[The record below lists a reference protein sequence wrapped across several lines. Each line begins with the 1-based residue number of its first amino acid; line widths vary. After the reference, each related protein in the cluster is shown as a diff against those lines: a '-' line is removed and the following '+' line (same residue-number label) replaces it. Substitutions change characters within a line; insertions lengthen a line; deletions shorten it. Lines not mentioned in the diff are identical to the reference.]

1 MIVIRLFNQAI
12 STRFRPIGLIFIL
25 SGLAAWAVLIATS
38 ASLGS
43 YNMNLAEVWQ
53 TVLGNA
59 PTAQHELIVW
69 EFRLPRTLV
78 AGLVGALFALSGA
91 MLQNLTRNALAD
103 PSLVGISQGA
113 ALAVVTMVIVFP
125 QVTGYWREISAFAGS
140 LLVALLIRL
149 VAGKGNSLKFIL
161 MGIGMA
167 AFVSAITS
175 AMLTYGDIDRA
186 MSALAWLAGSINS
199 ATWGDVKILSFAT
212 TALLFLYLV
221 QARSMSPMSLG
232 HEASVGLGVNLNLL
246 ATSQL
251 VTSVLAAALATAVVG
266 PLGFV
271 GLLAP
276 HITRS
281 MVKTGPAVFLILTA
295 LNGALLVLLADL
307 IGRTLFAP
315 LQLAAGL
322 LTSLIGAPFFI
333 WLMLSRKTQQV

>member
-1 MIVIRLFNQAI
+1 MIVLRLFNDAL
-12 STRFRPIGLIFIL
+12 STRFRPIGLWL
-25 SGLAAWAVLIATS
+25 LLAGLLAWLALMAVS

-43 YNMNLAEVWQ
+43 YQMSISEVWQ
-53 TVLGNA
+53 TLIGNA
-59 PTAQHELIVW
+59 PSAQHHLVVW

-91 MLQNLTRNALAD
+91 MLQSLTRNELAD

-113 ALAVVTMVIVFP
+113 ALAVVTLVVIFP
-125 QVTGYWREISAFAGS
+125 ELGGYWREVAAFVGA
-140 LLVALLIRL
+140 LLVAVLIRL
-149 VAGKGNSLKFIL
+149 VAGQGNSLKFIL

-167 AFVSAITS
+167 ALVSAFTS

-199 ATWGDVKILSFAT
+199 ATWGDVQILAAAT
-212 TALLFLYLV
+212 AALLGLYLL
-221 QARSMSPMSLG
+221 QARAMSPMALG
-232 HEASVGLGVNLNLL
+232 QAASVGLGVNLSWL
-246 ATSQL
+246 AATQL
-251 VTSVLAAALATAVVG
+251 ASSVLAAALATAVVG

-276 HITRS
+276 HITRA
-281 MVKTGPAVFLILTA
+281 MVKTGPANFLLLTA

-315 LQLAAGL
+315 TQLAAGL
-322 LTSLIGAPFFI
+322 LTSLIGAPCFI
-333 WLMLSRKTQQV
+333 WLMLSRNSDRR

>member
-1 MIVIRLFNQAI
+1 MVVIRLFNEAF
-12 STRFRPIGLIFIL
+12 STRFRPIGLTL
-25 SGLAAWAVLIATS
+25 MLAGLLIWLGLVAAS

-43 YNMNLAEVWQ
+43 FNMNLAEVWQ
-53 TVLGNA
+53 TVIGNA
-59 PTAQHELIVW
+59 PSAQHELVVW

-91 MLQNLTRNALAD
+91 MLQNLTRNSLAD

-125 QVTGYWREISAFAGS
+125 EVSGYWREVSAFAGS
-140 LLVALLIRL
+140 LLVALAIRV

-167 AFVSAITS
+167 ALVSAITS

-199 ATWGDVKILSFAT
+199 ATWSDVKILSVAT
-212 TALLFLYLV
+212 AALLILYLV

-232 HEASVGLGVNLNLL
+232 HEASVGLGVNINML
-246 ATSQL
+246 ATTQL

-276 HITRS
+276 HITRT
-281 MVKTGPAVFLILTA
+281 MVKTGPANFLLLTA
-295 LNGALLVLLADL
+295 LNGALLVLFADL
-307 IGRTLFAP
+307 VGRTLFAP
-315 LQLAAGL
+315 VQIAAGL

-333 WLMLSRKTQQV
+333 WLMLSRKSQL